1 METPEEIVANN
12 LTELRK
18 NARLTQAELAEKIN
32 YSDKSIS
39 KWERGEAL
47 PDLKVLMQLADL
59 YGVSIEYFVTKDAG
73 QNKKEFEFPKSEKLY
88 RIGVELFAACAVW
101 IAAAA
106 VFFATAF
113 YGDGIW
119 MSFVWAVPASMLVL
133 ALFSR
138 KWQFNVCVIVFR
150 SVFCWTL
157 LASIY
162 LQILF
167 SSHFEYNVWMI
178 FFIGIPL
185 QAAIILW
192 SFIRHS
198 RG

>member
-1 METPEEIVANN
+1 METLEEIVANN

-47 PDLKVLMQLADL
+47 PDLKVLTQLADL
-59 YGVSIEYFVTKDAG
+59 YGVSIAYFVTKDAG
-73 QNKKEFEFPKSEKLY
+73 QDKKEFEFPKSEKLY

-113 YGDGIW
+113 YGKGIW
-119 MSFVWAVPASMLVL
+119 MAFVWAVPASMLVL

-157 LASIY
+157 LASVY

-178 FFIGIPL
+178 FFIGVPL

-192 SFIRHS
+192 SLIRHS